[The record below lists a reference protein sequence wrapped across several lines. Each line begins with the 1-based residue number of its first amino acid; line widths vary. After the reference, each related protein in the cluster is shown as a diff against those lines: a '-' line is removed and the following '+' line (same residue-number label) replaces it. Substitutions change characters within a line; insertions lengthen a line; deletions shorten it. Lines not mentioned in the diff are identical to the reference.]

1 MCTSET
7 TRRVGSAFTLVELII
22 TISVIATLIGLL
34 LPALAGASSQAKL
47 TKYSIVQRQMFVALS
62 QYTEDF
68 DAAFPFFGTRGDPY
82 GPVRIGDTVFTGL
95 SYFMPPVSHWATALV
110 PGYIESRSTIE
121 HEKWRERNAEQ
132 GRPGLVTAQSA
143 LVACAFAEP
152 AFFTAEVRERP
163 LVYSQFR
170 AMRSFE
176 VVYPSDKVIL
186 TAWGAWGAWAYPE
199 IGRDSGFPSTR
210 GDGATAVEPEADA
223 LEWPTVEI
231 PWYGQQPM
239 HTTVNGLAGRDR

>member
-1 MCTSET
+1 MCSSRA
-7 TRRVGSAFTLVELII
+7 RRHTGRGFTLVEVII

-34 LPALAGASSQAKL
+34 LPALAGASMQARQ
-47 TKYSIVQRQMFVALS
+47 TRFSIVQRQMFVALS

-68 DAAFPFFGTRGDPY
+68 DATFPYFGTRGDPH
-82 GPVRIGDTVFTGL
+82 GPVRIGETEFTGTP
-95 SYFMPPVSHWATALV
+95 YFMQPMSHWATALV
-110 PGYIESRSTIE
+110 PGYIESRASIE
-121 HEKWRERNAEQ
+121 HERWRERNAEQ

-143 LVACAFAEP
+143 LVACVFAEP
-152 AFFTAEVRERP
+152 AFFTSEARDRP

-186 TAWGAWGAWAYPE
+186 TAWSAWGAWAYPE
-199 IGRDSGFPSTR
+199 VGQVSGYPSTR
-210 GDGATAVEPEADA
+210 GDGATETERETDA
-223 LEWPTVEI
+223 LGWPTVEV
-231 PWYGQQPM
+231 PWYGEQPM